1 MRSGMMRQDTGQYG
15 RSRTGGPAGRR
26 TGFSLAE
33 MVVALVLGAMVL
45 ATVLGIYG
53 QVNRAVSA
61 TLQKVES
68 PSLAA
73 EVLQLIGEDLA
84 HALGGEDVT
93 LQLRNGFDHGL
104 PRAEL
109 ILRRTFHDSE
119 NREQTLEEIVWRAAY
134 DSEGE
139 VPGLVLYRSYSGVA
153 PEDKLLDS
161 QRAIWEKDYPFVPL
175 CRGVTFFRVE
185 ACKGEDLV
193 DQWATPA
200 LPPGVKVTLS
210 FAEPYETVR
219 GTWDVPDEE
228 KISRTMVVD
237 VTRAI
242 KFSTAAPG
250 AEPNETTDPN
260 QPQRD
265 GRTSE
270 DAARDKA
277 GRLKS
282 TQPKSSPEPSLKQRS
297 LKERSSYD
305 SAPRMPLPK
314 STRTR

>member
-1 MRSGMMRQDTGQYG
+1 MI
-15 RSRTGGPAGRR
+15 
-26 TGFSLAE
+26 
-33 MVVALVLGAMVL
+33 VALVLGAMVL
-45 ATVLGIYG
+45 VTILGIYG
-53 QVNRAVSA
+53 QANRAVSA
-61 TLQKVES
+61 TLQKVEG

-93 LQLRNGFDHGL
+93 LQLRNGLDHGL

-109 ILRRTFHDSE
+109 VLRRTFHDSE
-119 NREQTLEEIVWRAAY
+119 NREQTLEEIIWRAAY
-134 DSEGE
+134 DTEGE

-175 CRGVTFFRVE
+175 CRGITFFRIE
-185 ACKGEDLV
+185 ACKGEELV

-219 GTWDVPDEE
+219 GTWDVPEEE
-228 KISRTMVVD
+228 KISRTMAVD
-237 VTRAI
+237 ATRAI
-242 KFSTAAPG
+242 KFSTAEPG
-250 AEPNETTDPN
+250 AEPNESPDPN
-260 QPQRD
+260 QPQGD

-270 DAARDKA
+270 DTARDKA

-282 TQPKSSPEPSLKQRS
+282 TPERSSPERSLPSRS
-297 LKERSSYD
+297 LKERPSYE
-305 SAPRMPLPK
+305 SAPRTPLSRP
-314 STRTR
+314 TRTR